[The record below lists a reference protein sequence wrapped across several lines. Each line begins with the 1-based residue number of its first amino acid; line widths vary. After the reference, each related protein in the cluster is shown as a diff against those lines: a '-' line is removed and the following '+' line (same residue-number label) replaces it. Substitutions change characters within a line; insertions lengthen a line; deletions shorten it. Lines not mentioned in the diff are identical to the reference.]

1 MARASSEVPVA
12 VIGGG
17 VVGVA
22 VAHALAG
29 RGVGALVLE
38 AEHELARGASGTNSG
53 ILHTGFDS
61 NMGELETTLILRSG
75 ELRDGMLA
83 NAGVP
88 VLRCG
93 ATLTPR
99 SEEEARNVA
108 AVAASARAIGIQVT
122 LRDDG
127 VLEVPGEA
135 VTDPWTEGPT
145 VLAFFKVSCPVCKMV
160 APMLTKLS
168 EGGARVVAVGQDPPE
183 AITQY
188 NESQGQRVRRCLR
201 AGVNSSA
208 AKTAKPK

>member
-135 VTDPWTEGPT
+135 VTDPVAYTHA
-145 VLAFFKVSCPVCKMV
+145 LARTALAGGAEIRTGARVK
-160 APMLTKLS
+160 AIRRDGDGLALGLDAGD
-168 EGGARVVAVGQDPPE
+168 EGGAA
-183 AITQY
+183 
-188 NESQGQRVRRCLR
+188 
-201 AGVNSSA
+201 
-208 AKTAKPK
+208 